1 MFDNLTKDRISGLQM
16 PQRLFHNN
24 RLTRRLFAGG
34 AALAPVWAQDVIKID
49 VERVNVLFS
58 VRDKRNTYV
67 STLTQDDFQVVEDA
81 KPQTIKTFARETDL
95 PLTLGLLV
103 DVSGSQRN
111 LIEQERAAAAQF
123 FRKVIRQ
130 KDLVFLIAFG
140 PEAELLQD
148 STSSIPMLER
158 GLAEMR
164 GMGGGA
170 ATVINP
176 GTIPN
181 SRPKGTILYD
191 SVYLAADEKLRNEAG
206 RKAVILITDGVDQ
219 GSRYTVEEAIRMA
232 LRTDTL
238 IYSIHY
244 ADPGAYG
251 FGGGAYSDGALRKM
265 SEETGGRMFRV
276 DRKNTLDEIFQ
287 QLQDEMRSQYSLSYT
302 STNEKRDGGF
312 RKLEIKTKNKDLKVQ
327 ARKGYFAPTG

>member
-1 MFDNLTKDRISGLQM
+1 M
-16 PQRLFHNN
+16 PQRLLHEN

-34 AALAPVWAQDVIKID
+34 TALCPLWAQEVSPDVIKID
-49 VERVNVLFS
+49 VERVNILFS
-58 VRDKRNTYV
+58 VRDKQNAYIANLV
-67 STLTQDDFQVVEDA
+67 QDDFQVNEDG
-81 KPQTIKTFARETDL
+81 KPQAIKTFARETDL

-111 LIEQERAAAAQF
+111 LIEQERAAASQF

-148 STSSIPMLER
+148 STSSVPMLDR

-176 GTIPN
+176 GTIPT

-206 RKAVILITDGVDQ
+206 RKAIILITDGVDQ

-251 FGGGAYSDGALRKM
+251 YGGAYSDGALRKM

-276 DRKNTLDEIFQ
+276 DRKNGLDQIFQ

-312 RKLEIKTKNKDLKVQ
+312 RKLEIKAKNKDLKVQ